1 MKPASVRA
9 KGQNAER
16 DVCKLIQVAID
27 EVYSF
32 NKLTEIPQ
40 LVRNLQQTQNGGHDV
55 SGLPWL
61 SLEVKHHAKT
71 APSKFRDWWDQ
82 TTRQA
87 GDSMEPVLIYRSNGV
102 PFRVRMFQWWHAGAV
117 SGKLLVDIS
126 IEDFL
131 KWFRWRLHHEV
142 TIQLASVRTL
152 S

>member
-16 DVCKLIQVAID
+16 DVCKLLQVAID

-32 NKLTEIPQ
+32 NKLTEVPQ

-55 SGLPWL
+55 SGLPWI

-71 APSKFRDWWDQ
+71 GPAKFREWWDQ

-102 PFRVRMFQWWHAGAV
+102 PFRVRMFQCWMVGQA

-126 IEDFL
+126 IDDFL
-131 KWFRWRLHHEV
+131 KWFRRRLHHEIL
-142 TIQLASVRTL
+142 TKIN
-152 S
+152 